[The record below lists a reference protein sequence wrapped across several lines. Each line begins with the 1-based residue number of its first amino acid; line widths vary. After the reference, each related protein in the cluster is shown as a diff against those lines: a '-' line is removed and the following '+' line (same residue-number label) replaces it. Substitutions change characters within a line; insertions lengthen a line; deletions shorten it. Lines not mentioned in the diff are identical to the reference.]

1 MQLIHSRLP
10 ASTSPVTMPN
20 DGCSVCMPATGSPL
34 SGSNAAAHTSGL
46 IWGCSRS
53 GSFHSSLRSAGERG
67 ANHSAAAMTGETIAT
82 QMRPSAPV
90 EMLSGW
96 SGRLAG
102 DGAGLW
108 TGEPVLR
115 QPTSLCL
122 GEYQRRPVRRRSHA
136 IREVQPGHDGQYCAV
151 GIAPEQAAAGSRF
164 KYRALEVRV
173 GERARR
179 LSEIDCAVGCFS
191 NIRAELQVPPV
202 NLFDQCLELAATG
215 VHRQQSSRTVAHQ
228 QAPVAGDGKA
238 QRSSTGVADD
248 SGLTVGRD
256 PHDAPVVDSGL
267 DVSVG
272 VDYDILWRIARNR
285 DDGQLGR
292 SEVRQRVDRRWLP
305 ADGVDGWL
313 RRRSHAASL
322 AETVFQQNFGC
333 RNTVSRQRGL
343 EQTARFA
350 QYAVQDLVDG
360 VEFLLPADQRRRQ
373 LHDWVAAVIGAAVQ
387 AGLEDRRGQ
396 EAAE

>member
-67 ANHSAAAMTGETIAT
+67 ANHSAAAFTGETIAT

-96 SGRLAG
+96 PGRLATSVVTVPARG
-102 DGAGLW
+102 
-108 TGEPVLR
+108 PVS
-115 QPTSLCL
+115 QYFAS
-122 GEYQRRPVRRRSHA
+122 RRPCVSA
-136 IREVQPGHDGQYCAV
+136 NTSADPSAV
-151 GIAPEQAAAGSRF
+151 GITPEQAAAGSRF

-179 LSEIDCAVGCFS
+179 LGEIDCAVGCFS

-256 PHDAPVVDSGL
+256 PDDAPVVDAGP
-267 DVSVG
+267 DV
-272 VDYDILWRIARNR
+272 
-285 DDGQLGR
+285 
-292 SEVRQRVDRRWLP
+292 
-305 ADGVDGWL
+305 
-313 RRRSHAASL
+313 
-322 AETVFQQNFGC
+322 
-333 RNTVSRQRGL
+333 
-343 EQTARFA
+343 
-350 QYAVQDLVDG
+350 
-360 VEFLLPADQRRRQ
+360 
-373 LHDWVAAVIGAAVQ
+373 
-387 AGLEDRRGQ
+387 
-396 EAAE
+396 